1 MHLLYL
7 LVHQNSESS
16 SSSSSA
22 QNPVSFVGTLNPKKK
37 RIGADSLRL
46 QHPEENQQQAILNS
60 FQSEMDS
67 PIEEN
72 SFVQNILQHSKEKK
86 LSKLGDILLEKS
98 QVKSAFDKLKKL
110 PKKQQVIEGKKDS
123 IESSGAGGSSA
134 SGGGGAS
141 KGKGKK
147 GDDKKDDKK
156 DDDKSGGKTLTKEEV
171 REERANQAQARLEQ
185 QEEDRIK
192 HLDVQNRV
200 TEYQTLIPKLN
211 HYTSDRQLDK
221 EDWATYRA
229 LMKFHK
235 IATGNIPKASTA
247 VTKLQEKL
255 AESIKSLE
263 GSVKQHKL
271 QHLQEDQ
278 TITGNKLN
286 FTSDLRGVLS
296 SSKTPRTPVN
306 KVKESEKRPQS
317 PSETNRK
324 SIEGMISHNN
334 PQTGKNN

>member
-1 MHLLYL
+1 MNNVVIEAPL
-7 LVHQNSESS
+7 SS
-16 SSSSSA
+16 NRSPFKPVRSNRLQGISAPVLGFSPEKAKPRGRHAAKNNSSSSA
-22 QNPVSFVGTLNPKKK
+22 QDAN
-37 RIGADSLRL
+37 
-46 QHPEENQQQAILNS
+46 
-60 FQSEMDS
+60 EMDS
-67 PIEEN
+67 PTADDIQDN
-72 SFVQNILQHSKEKK
+72 PLVQNILQHSKERK
-86 LSKLGDILLEKS
+86 LGKLGDILLEKA

-110 PKKQQVIEGKKDS
+110 PKQQQVSEENKDKADT
-123 IESSGAGGSSA
+123 EE
-134 SGGGGAS
+134 SGGGG
-141 KGKGKK
+141 G
-147 GDDKKDDKK
+147 
-156 DDDKSGGKTLTKEEV
+156 KSGGNNKGTLTKVEA
-171 REERANQAQARLEQ
+171 REERAKQAQARLEQ

-211 HYTSDRQLDK
+211 HYTSDRKLDK

-229 LMKFHK
+229 LMKYHN

-286 FTSDLRGVLS
+286 FTSDFKGVKS
-296 SSKTPRTPVN
+296 HPKTPVG
-306 KVKESEKRPQS
+306 KLKASEERRSQS
-317 PSETNRK
+317 PIQA
-324 SIEGMISHNN
+324 IEGMISHNDPTRN
-334 PQTGKNN
+334 KNF